1 MTEILSE
8 SIFESEH
15 TKGGHGLFEMA
26 LISYETDNL
35 PYNTSIW
42 VYGEQG
48 IKPPHFHVKIDD
60 KYEFEIKFDNF
71 HDLDIWRSKTAK
83 YDWHNYK
90 NVKKAIKS
98 GLTKNNHEAE
108 FRTNINSILIE
119 WNRQNPNHRIDANK
133 YLELYKKLK
142 TK

>member
-8 SIFESEH
+8 SIFDSEH
-15 TKGGHGLFEMA
+15 VKGGHGLFEMA

-35 PYNTSIW
+35 PYNASVW

-71 HDLDIWRSKTAK
+71 HDLKIWRS
-83 YDWHNYK
+83 
-90 NVKKAIKS
+90 
-98 GLTKNNHEAE
+98 
-108 FRTNINSILIE
+108 RTNKIDWEGYEDVKQKLFEWYTNKNWLDPDLTNLEAILLE
-119 WNRQNPNHRIDANK
+119 WNMQNHNHRIDANK

-142 TK
+142 SK